1 MLELVGLAGF
11 LGLYGLQGARLIRIE
26 DYRARQIIGF
36 RV

>member
-11 LGLYGLQGARLIRIE
+11 LGLYGFQGARLTHIE
-26 DYRARQIIGF
+26 DYRAMQILGF